1 MGLAM
6 RLIHAYI
13 SGITR
18 LNLFLGRWVAY
29 LIFAIFLLLIF
40 EVFMRYVFSA
50 PTSWTNELGQM
61 LFGLYIVLAGG
72 YVMAH
77 RGHVNVDLLYSAFP
91 RRVQAWVD
99 IFTSCMFFLFTAA
112 LLYFGSSMAFES
124 IQSMETS
131 YSAWNPPI
139 WPIKLAIP
147 VGTVLLLLQGIAKFL
162 EDIVVALGLEPTEN
176 VPSSSAEENQ

>member
-1 MGLAM
+1 M

-18 LNLFLGRWVAY
+18 FNLFIGRWVAY
-29 LIFAIFLLLIF
+29 LIFVIFLLLIF
-40 EVFMRYVFSA
+40 EVVMRYIFSA

-61 LFGLYIVLAGG
+61 LFGLYVVLAGG

-91 RRVQAWVD
+91 RRVQAGVD

-112 LLYFGSSMAFES
+112 LLYFGSSMAWES
-124 IQSMETS
+124 VQSMETS

-147 VGTVLLLLQGIAKFL
+147 IGTVLLLLQGIAKLL
-162 EDIVVALGLEPTEN
+162 EDIVVAFALEPIED
-176 VPSSSAEENQ
+176 VPSSAAEDK

>member
-1 MGLAM
+1 M

-13 SGITR
+13 RGVTR
-18 LNLFLGRWVAY
+18 LNNFIGHWVAH
-29 LIFAIFLLLIF
+29 LIFLIFLLLLL
-40 EVFMRYVFSA
+40 EVFMRYLFSA

-61 LFGLYIVLAGG
+61 LFGLYVVLAGG

-77 RGHVNVDLLYSAFP
+77 RNHVNVDLLYSTFP

-99 IFTSCMFFLFTAA
+99 IFTSCMFFLFTLA
-112 LLYFGSSMAFES
+112 LLYYGSSMAYES
-124 IQSMETS
+124 VAGLETS

-147 VGTVLLLLQGIAKFL
+147 LGALLLLLQGTAKLL
-162 EDIVVALGLEPTEN
+162 EDILVALGLESPVEATE
-176 VPSSSAEENQ
+176 SSVKSPAEGE